1 MQDDNEGDDMIS
13 SMKAFARTKADSMHV
28 EMITMPL
35 PVLSEDEVL
44 VAIEAFGVGIHDR
57 YFIPEDVQF
66 PYVIGIEGA
75 GQITALGENVVNF
88 AVGDRVAFTSS
99 MNPKGG
105 TWAQYAAVKQAAL
118 IHVPDGLSTLQ
129 AASVPVAGGTA
140 QQGLS
145 DLNLAIGETLF
156 IAGASG
162 AIGSF
167 AIQLAAQQGV
177 RVAGSASA
185 ENQQY
190 MRSLGTE
197 KTVDYSAPD
206 WQAEVWDW
214 AGEGV
219 DAALAIQPNT
229 GNDAIK
235 VTRDGGRVITISG
248 YGDTF
253 AVERGISA
261 AQMTHMH
268 DSRQRI
274 EQLLSAITEGSIQTM
289 IEAEYSFSQALA
301 ALEKTETRHAR
312 GKLVVNMR
320 D

>member
-1 MQDDNEGDDMIS
+1 MTS
-13 SMKAFARTKADSMHV
+13 KMKAFARTQADNMSV
-28 EMITMPL
+28 EMITAPI
-35 PVLSEDEVL
+35 PVISDDEVL
-44 VAIEAFGVGIHDR
+44 VAMEAFGVGIHDR
-57 YFIPEDVQF
+57 YFIPDDAHF

-75 GQITALGENVVNF
+75 GQITSLGRNVVNF

-99 MNPKGG
+99 LNPRGG
-105 TWAQYAAVKQAAL
+105 TWAQYAAVNQAAL
-118 IHVPDGLSTLQ
+118 IPVPDELSTLQ

-145 DLNLAIGETLF
+145 DLDLAAGETLF

-167 AIQLAAQQGV
+167 AIQLATQRGV
-177 RVAGSASA
+177 RVAASASA
-185 ENQQY
+185 KNQSY
-190 MRSLGTE
+190 MQALGAE

-219 DAALAIQPNT
+219 DAALAIQPDT
-229 GNDAIK
+229 GNGSIK

-248 YGDTF
+248 YGETF
-253 AVERGISA
+253 AVERGISVR
-261 AQMTHMH
+261 QMTHMH
-268 DSRQRI
+268 DSRPLI
-274 EQLLSAITEGSIQTM
+274 EQLLGAIAKGSIHTM
-289 IEAEYSFSQALA
+289 IEAEYPFTQALA

-312 GKLVVNMR
+312 GKLVVNLKG
-320 D
+320 

>member
-1 MQDDNEGDDMIS
+1 
-13 SMKAFARTKADSMHV
+13 
-28 EMITMPL
+28 
-35 PVLSEDEVL
+35 
-44 VAIEAFGVGIHDR
+44 
-57 YFIPEDVQF
+57 
-66 PYVIGIEGA
+66 
-75 GQITALGENVVNF
+75 
-88 AVGDRVAFTSS
+88 
-99 MNPKGG
+99 
-105 TWAQYAAVKQAAL
+105 VKQAAL
-118 IHVPDGLSTLQ
+118 IHVPDGLSTVR

-140 QQGLS
+140 RQGLT
-145 DLNLAIGETLF
+145 DLNLAAGETLF

-190 MRSLGTE
+190 MLSLGAE

-206 WQAEVWDW
+206 WQTEVWDW

-229 GNDAIK
+229 GNDSIK

-253 AVERGISA
+253 AVERGVSA
-261 AQMTHMH
+261 AQMTNMC
-268 DSRQRI
+268 DNRPMI
-274 EQLLSAITEGSIQTM
+274 EQLLGAITKGSIQTT
-289 IEAEYSFSQALA
+289 IEAEYPFSQALT
-301 ALEKTETRHAR
+301 ALEKAETRHAR
-312 GKLVVNMR
+312 GKLVVSMLH
-320 D
+320 